1 MAASRR
7 QMILAES
14 ARLFAECGLSA
25 TTIREIADAVDL
37 NSGTLY
43 HYFSS
48 KDAIFSEI
56 LMRFLTDLVQRYEA
70 VTAGAGTARHRLSLM
85 IRVSLEVADQHP
97 YATEIYQNE
106 YENLSALPDYAEIA
120 KAVECSHRAWF
131 GVTEEGVRCGEFNSR
146 IDPFEFQ
153 RMVREC
159 VFQSVR
165 WHRDTLTTD
174 IEAIT
179 ATVTSVF
186 LDGFAPART
195 GQADP
200 APPPVSAQNPRT
212 RIPAPEPVPEPL
224 SDPVDELRGE
234 LDELRSGVD
243 VIRELVQS
251 LSDRPQAVD
260 GAAAVET
267 RPAGSTAETS
277 AAAPR

>member
-1 MAASRR
+1 
-7 QMILAES
+7 MILAES
-14 ARLFAECGLSA
+14 ARLFAEFGLSA

-48 KDAIFSEI
+48 KDAIFAEI
-56 LMRFLTDLVQRYEA
+56 LVRFLTDLVQRYDV
-70 VTAGAGTARHRLSLM
+70 VTAEAGTARHRLSLM
-85 IRVSLEVADQHP
+85 VRVSLEVADQHP

-106 YENLSALPDYAEIA
+106 YENLSALPGYAEIA
-120 KAVECSHRAWF
+120 KAVESSHRAWL
-131 GVTEEGVRCGEFNSR
+131 GVTEVGVRRGEFNSR

-165 WHRDTLTTD
+165 WHRDTLTSD

-179 ATVTSVF
+179 ATITSVF

-195 GQADP
+195 AQAEPTPPPMSEHTPRNRLP
-200 APPPVSAQNPRT
+200 APK
-212 RIPAPEPVPEPL
+212 PAAEPAT
-224 SDPVDELRGE
+224 DPVGELRCE

-243 VIRELVQS
+243 AIRELVQS
-251 LSDRPQAVD
+251 LSDQPQAVD
-260 GAAAVET
+260 GPAADD
-267 RPAGSTAETS
+267 RGLAGTATEV
-277 AAAPR
+277 AAPAPR

>member
-1 MAASRR
+1 MAAGRR

-56 LMRFLTDLVQRYEA
+56 LTCFLTDLVQRYDD
-70 VTAGAGTARHRLSLM
+70 VTTGAGTARHRLSLM

-106 YENLSALPDYAEIA
+106 YENLSVLPGYAEIA
-120 KAVECSHRAWF
+120 KAVESSHRAWL
-131 GVTEEGVRCGEFNSR
+131 GVTEEGVRRGEFNSR

-165 WHRDTLTTD
+165 WHRDTLTSD

-179 ATVTSVF
+179 GTVTSVF

-195 GQADP
+195 VRTEPTPPPIPTRTRPP
-200 APPPVSAQNPRT
+200 APQ
-212 RIPAPEPVPEPL
+212 PASEPT
-224 SDPVDELRGE
+224 SDPVGELRCE

-243 VIRELVQS
+243 AIRELVRS

-260 GAAAVET
+260 G
-267 RPAGSTAETS
+267 S
-277 AAAPR
+277 AASAATPR